1 MKKLFLFCLIILP
14 SFLFA
19 QEDTRLV
26 IGVTLYDSRPHMATE
41 IVMPTK
47 IVSAKVTILIVRIM
61 KTDTLVGYTDE
72 NGFVAF
78 PDMFPGTYYIKAEKD
93 GYQVS
98 NYYPV
103 AVYET
108 SQYNAQQTFFIS
120 LIPSI
125 E

>member
-1 MKKLFLFCLIILP
+1 MKKLLLFSLFIFPC
-14 SFLFA
+14 FLFA
-19 QEDTRLV
+19 QKDTKHL

-41 IVMPTK
+41 IVIPTK
-47 IVSAKVTILIVRIM
+47 IVSAKVTLLIVRIM

-103 AVYET
+103 VVYET
-108 SQYNAQQTFFIS
+108 SEDNAQQAFFIS